1 MCFVRNA
8 ENSLKTNKTRKY
20 KKMKKADLVV
30 EIQKNLGKETSKACA
45 ERALNAVIDAIK
57 AGVKKHKRLQLIGF
71 GTFSVVERKART
83 GINPQTKEK
92 IKIKASKA
100 IKFKAGSDF
109 KAK

>member
-1 MCFVRNA
+1 MQKFLSKQTKQ
-8 ENSLKTNKTRKY
+8 ENI

-83 GINPQTKEK
+83 GINPQTKAKVK
-92 IKIKASKA
+92 IPASKA
-100 IKFKAGSDF
+100 PVMKFGKSF
-109 KAK
+109 KDLFN